1 MSKVVVAFTCM
12 LYLLCPTV
20 ASAWGYQGYEVV
32 GSVADKL
39 LSANAKK
46 QVADILGF
54 ARPELR
60 TAGPWADCV
69 KSVARH
75 DDGSFEYVV
84 NPDHLDYEV
93 PCTPFKSA
101 DEPMSGWHFQLR
113 PKRHFRT
120 RSLGWL

>member
-1 MSKVVVAFTCM
+1 MLKLVVALLGLFS
-12 LYLLCPTV
+12 LLCPTG
-20 ASAWGYQGYEVV
+20 ASAWGYQGHEVV
-32 GSVADKL
+32 GSIADKL

-46 QVADILGF
+46 QVADILRF
-54 ARPELR
+54 AKPELR

-69 KSVARH
+69 KSVVRH

-101 DEPMSGWHFQLR
+101 DERERMQDYV
-113 PKRHFRT
+113 KRNWFT
-120 RSLGWL
+120 CD